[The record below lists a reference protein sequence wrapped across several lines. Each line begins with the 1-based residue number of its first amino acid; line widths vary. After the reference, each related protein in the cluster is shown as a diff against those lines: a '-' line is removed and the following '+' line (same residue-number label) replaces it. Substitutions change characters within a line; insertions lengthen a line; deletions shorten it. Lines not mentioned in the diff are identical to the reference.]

1 MLVVD
6 EDKCAGCGQCMP
18 YCPEAALW
26 AWGVCQV
33 NRDKCTECLL
43 CIEWC
48 PCDALVEVEA

>member
-33 NRDKCTECLL
+33 NREKCTECLL

-48 PCDALVEVEA
+48 PCDALVEVKA